1 MRRPEP
7 IMRQEGLGN
16 SRMRLL
22 LRKYHIFTHMAL
34 LVSILIVGAPLIFG
48 FIIST
53 QSPTE
58 VFSYPPRLV
67 PGSHY
72 SNYQTAWNQVSLG
85 RMMFNSAFCAVM
97 VGVGKFIISVLAA
110 FAFSH
115 FKFKGKQFWFLL
127 ILITLMLPIPVRI
140 VPLFE
145 IVSNLKWVDTYWGLI
160 VPFLASATGTFLFR
174 QHFMTIP
181 HELADAAKIDGCGP
195 MRFLFQILIPLSKNT
210 IGAFAVIE
218 FVYIWNQYLWPL
230 IVINSERMQV
240 VQIGIKMLISTEA
253 MNNWGVI
260 MAGVLIAAIP
270 PLIVFFVMQKSFMK
284 GFGFMKE
291 K

>member
-1 MRRPEP
+1 MIKTLVRR
-7 IMRQEGLGN
+7 
-16 SRMRLL
+16 
-22 LRKYHIFTHMAL
+22 YHILTHMAL
-34 LVSILIVGAPLIFG
+34 FASILIIGTPVIFA

-53 QSPTE
+53 QSSID
-58 VFSYPPRLV
+58 VFSYPPKLL
-67 PGSHY
+67 PGSHF
-72 SNYQTAWNQVSLG
+72 SNYKVAWTQVNMG
-85 RMMFNSAFCAVM
+85 RMMFNTAYIAVM
-97 VGVGKFIISVLAA
+97 VGVGKFIISIMAA

-145 IVSNLKWVDTYWGLI
+145 IISDLKWVDTYWGLI

-174 QHFMTIP
+174 QHFLTIP
-181 HELADAAKIDGCGP
+181 SELTDAAKIDGCGP
-195 MRFLFQILIPLSKNT
+195 IRFLFQILIPLSKNT

-218 FVYIWNQYLWPL
+218 FVYMWNQYLWPL
-230 IVINSERMQV
+230 IVVNAEEMQV
-240 VQIGIKMLISTEA
+240 IQIGIKMLINTEA

-260 MAGVLIAAIP
+260 MAGVLIAMIP
-270 PLIVFFVMQKSFMK
+270 PLIVFFVMQKSFIK

>member
-1 MRRPEP
+1 MIKTLVRR
-7 IMRQEGLGN
+7 
-16 SRMRLL
+16 
-22 LRKYHIFTHMAL
+22 YHILTHMAL
-34 LVSILIVGAPLIFG
+34 FSSIIIIGAPVIFA

-53 QSPTE
+53 QSSID
-58 VFSYPPRLV
+58 VFSYPPKLL
-67 PGSHY
+67 PGSHF
-72 SNYQTAWNQVSLG
+72 SNYKAAWTQVNLG
-85 RMMFNSAFCAVM
+85 RMMFNTVYIAVM
-97 VGVGKFIISVLAA
+97 VGVGKFIISILAA

-115 FKFKGKQFWFLL
+115 FKFKGKNFWFLL

-145 IVSNLKWVDTYWGLI
+145 IISDLKWVDTYWGLI

-174 QHFMTIP
+174 QHFLTIP
-181 HELADAAKIDGCGP
+181 SELTDAAKIDGCGP
-195 MRFLFQILIPLSKNT
+195 IRFLFQILIPLSKNT

-218 FVYIWNQYLWPL
+218 FVYMWNQYLWPL
-230 IVINSERMQV
+230 IVVNAEEMQV
-240 VQIGIKMLISTEA
+240 IQIGIKMLINTEA

-260 MAGVLIAAIP
+260 MAGVLIAMIP
-270 PLIVFFVMQKSFMK
+270 PLIVFFVMQKSFIK

>member
-1 MRRPEP
+1 MYKT
-7 IMRQEGLGN
+7 LVD
-16 SRMRLL
+16 
-22 LRKYHIFTHMAL
+22 KYHIFTHIIL
-34 LVSILIVGAPLIFG
+34 IVSILIVGAPVIFA

-53 QSPTE
+53 QSPIE
-58 VFSYPPRLV
+58 VFSYPPKLSLV
-67 PGSHY
+67 
-72 SNYQTAWNQVSLG
+72 SNYINYSTAWQQVNLG
-85 RMMFNSAFCAVM
+85 RMMFNSAYCAVM
-97 VGVGKFIISVLAA
+97 VTLGKFIISIMAA

-145 IVSNLKWVDTYWGLI
+145 IVAALHWVDTYWGLI
-160 VPFLASATGTFLFR
+160 IPFLASATGTFLFR
-174 QHFMTIP
+174 QHFLMIP
-181 HELADAAKIDGCGP
+181 DELTDAAKIDGCGP
-195 MRFLFQILIPLSKNT
+195 LRFLFQILIPLSKNT

-230 IVINSERMQV
+230 IVINTDRMQV
-240 VQIGIKMLISTEA
+240 VQIGIKMLINTEA

-260 MAGVLIAAIP
+260 MAGVLIAMLP
-270 PLIVFFVMQKSFMK
+270 PLVVFFVMQKSFME
-284 GFGFMKE
+284 GFAFMRE

>member
-1 MRRPEP
+1 MIKTLVRR
-7 IMRQEGLGN
+7 
-16 SRMRLL
+16 
-22 LRKYHIFTHMAL
+22 YHILTHMAL
-34 LVSILIVGAPLIFG
+34 FASITIIGAPVIFA

-53 QSPTE
+53 QSSID
-58 VFSYPPRLV
+58 VFSYPPKLL
-67 PGSHY
+67 PGHHF
-72 SNYQTAWNQVSLG
+72 SNYKAAWTQVNMG
-85 RMMFNSAFCAVM
+85 RMMFNTVYIAVM
-97 VGVGKFIISVLAA
+97 VGVGKFIISILAA

-115 FKFKGKQFWFLL
+115 FKFKGKNFWFLL

-145 IVSNLKWVDTYWGLI
+145 IISDLKWVDTYWGLI

-174 QHFMTIP
+174 QHFLTIP
-181 HELADAAKIDGCGP
+181 SELTDAAKIDGCGP
-195 MRFLFQILIPLSKNT
+195 LRFLFQILIPLSKNT

-218 FVYIWNQYLWPL
+218 FVYMWNQYLWPL
-230 IVINSERMQV
+230 IVVNAEEMQV
-240 VQIGIKMLISTEA
+240 IQIGIKMLINTEA

-260 MAGVLIAAIP
+260 MAGVLIAMIP
-270 PLIVFFVMQKSFMK
+270 PLIVFFVMQKSFIK

>member
-1 MRRPEP
+1 MTL
-7 IMRQEGLGN
+7 IASVG
-16 SRMRLL
+16 
-22 LRKYHIFTHMAL
+22 
-34 LVSILIVGAPLIFG
+34 IVGAPIIFA

-53 QSPTE
+53 QSPIE
-58 VFSYPPRLV
+58 VFSYPPKLL

-72 SNYQTAWNQVSLG
+72 HNYQTAWQQVNLG
-85 RMMFNSAFCAVM
+85 RMMFNSAYCAIM
-97 VGVGKFIISVLAA
+97 VTLGKFIISVLAA

-115 FKFKGKQFWFLL
+115 FRFKGKQFWFFL

-145 IVSNLKWVDTYWGLI
+145 IVSDLHWVDTYWGLI

-174 QHFMTIP
+174 QHFLTIP
-181 HELADAAKIDGCGP
+181 DELTDAARIDGCGP

-210 IGAFAVIE
+210 IAAFSVIE

-230 IVINSERMQV
+230 IVVNADHMKV
-240 VQIGIKMLISTEA
+240 VQIGIKMLINTEA

-260 MAGVLIAAIP
+260 MAGVLIAMLP
-270 PLIVFFVMQKSFMK
+270 PLIVFFVLQRSFME
-284 GFGFMKE
+284 GFGFMRE